1 MLTPLERER
10 YEKHLKLPGFGER
23 NQEKLK
29 AARVLVVGAGG
40 LGCPVLQYLAAAGVG
55 TLGIVDGDTIDLT
68 NLQRQVLYRTED
80 VGKPKAETAALRLR
94 ELNDAVNCPVIPE
107 YLTVQN
113 AETLIGAFDL
123 VVDCTDTFPARYL
136 INDVCVR
143 RNKPFVYGALHQ
155 FEGQVSV
162 FNVEN
167 GPTYRCLFPD
177 EPTGLEIPNCA
188 EVGVLGVL
196 PGLIGVY
203 QATEVI
209 KLLTGIGKVLTG
221 ELLVVDVLEHVSR
234 KIRFR
239 RRADAEARAEA
250 GWAALQPR
258 IEPKPR
264 PEIEPAELKER
275 LDRGEK
281 ITLIDVRSP
290 EEYALA
296 RLPGAVLIPMETV
309 VDRLAEIPRRGPV
322 VLYCH
327 HGMRSARVQ
336 DFLKR
341 SHRYANL
348 LNLAGGIDAWS
359 VDVDAGVARY

>member
-23 NQEKLK
+23 AQEKLK
-29 AARVLVVGAGG
+29 PARVLVVGAGG

-55 TLGIVDGDTIDLT
+55 TLGIVDGDTVALS

-80 VGKPKAETAALRLR
+80 VGKPKAETAARRLR
-94 ELNDAVNCPVIPE
+94 ELNDQLKYPVVPE
-107 YLTVQN
+107 YLTFEN

-143 RNKPFVYGALHQ
+143 LNRPFVYGALHQ

-162 FNVEN
+162 FNFQH
-167 GPTYRCLFPD
+167 GPTYRCLFPA

-196 PGLIGVY
+196 PGLIGTY
-203 QATEVI
+203 QALEVI
-209 KLLTGIGKVLTG
+209 KLLTGLGKVLSG
-221 ELLVVDVLEHVSR
+221 ELLVVDTLEHVQR

-239 RRADAEARAEA
+239 RHPDAEVRAER
-250 GWAALQPR
+250 GWAALQPK
-258 IEPKPR
+258 PKEKTR
-264 PEIEPAELKER
+264 PEISPVELKQR
-275 LDRGEK
+275 LDAREK
-281 ITLIDVRSP
+281 IALIDVRSP

-296 RLPGAVLIPMETV
+296 RLPGAVLVPMETV
-309 VDRLAEIPRRGPV
+309 VDRLSEIPRRGPV

-336 DFLKR
+336 DFLKS
-341 SHRYANL
+341 SHKYQNL
-348 LNLAGGIDAWS
+348 LNLSGGIDAWS
-359 VDVDAGVARY
+359 VEVDSGVARY

>member
-1 MLTPLERER
+1 MLTSSERER
-10 YEKHLKLPGFGER
+10 YEKHLKLPGFGQR
-23 NQEKLK
+23 AQEKLRE
-29 AARVLVVGAGG
+29 ARVLVVGAGG

-55 TLGIVDGDTIDLT
+55 TLGIIDGDTVALS

-80 VGKPKAETAALRLR
+80 VGKPKAETAAAHLRA
-94 ELNDAVNCPVIPE
+94 LNDGLNCPVVPE
-107 YLTVQN
+107 YLTPQN

-143 RNKPFVYGALHQ
+143 LNRPFIYGALHQ

-162 FNVEN
+162 FNFQN
-167 GPTYRCLFPD
+167 GPTYRCLFPE
-177 EPTGLEIPNCA
+177 EPSGLEIPNCA

-196 PGLIGVY
+196 PGLIGTY
-203 QATEVI
+203 QALEVI
-209 KLLTGIGKVLTG
+209 KVLTG
-221 ELLVVDVLEHVSR
+221 TGRPLSGELLVIDTLEHHSR
-234 KIRFR
+234 KVRFR
-239 RRADAEARAEA
+239 RHPEAEARAEA

-258 IEPKPR
+258 PEPKSR
-264 PEIEPAELKER
+264 PEIEAVELYER
-275 LDRGEK
+275 LSRGEK
-281 ITLIDVRSP
+281 ITLIDVRAP

-348 LNLAGGIDAWS
+348 LNLVGGIEAWS
-359 VDVDAGVARY
+359 LDVDESVPRY